1 MVKKDPGL
9 AAVFSAI
16 LPGLGQI
23 YNEDMIKGV
32 ILFFLSIIIVIGLSI
47 LFLIDLVAFR
57 ISYISYDY
65 LIRFFL
71 FCGLLYIPIWLIGVF
86 DAHAKAIEKNEKGQL
101 DED

>member
-16 LPGLGQI
+16 VPGLGQI

-32 ILFFLSIIIVIGLSI
+32 ILFFLSIIIVIGLS
-47 LFLIDLVAFR
+47 LLLLIDLIALR
-57 ISYISYDY
+57 ISYDS
-65 LIRFFL
+65 LIVFL
-71 FCGLLYIPIWLIGVF
+71 VILGFLYIPIWLIGVF